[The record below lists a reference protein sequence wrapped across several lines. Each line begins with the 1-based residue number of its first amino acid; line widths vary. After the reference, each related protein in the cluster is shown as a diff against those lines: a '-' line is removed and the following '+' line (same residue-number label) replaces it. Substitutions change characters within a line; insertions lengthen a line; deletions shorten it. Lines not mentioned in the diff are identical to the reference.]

1 MKKKGAPC
9 HGYWVGLDR
18 SIPSVLSSK
27 GAPGG
32 RHCKFLW
39 ENWPN
44 DERDDEFRPPGSS
57 SLSVSYTAE
66 LNEVNASQA
75 IKTWKKKVRKRE
87 EVKEGYQARLDG
99 PVIFPTT
106 RFSAHTLDQKMQSGI
121 SRRVHKLYPIH
132 ASAVRPSSYFP
143 CRWVLL
149 GMGELSANSAREET
163 LNNFLLVLTKNVF
176 RRFLFHLRPPP

>member
-75 IKTWKKKVRKRE
+75 IKTWKKKSPK
-87 EVKEGYQARLDG
+87 ARG
-99 PVIFPTT
+99 GQRRI
-106 RFSAHTLDQKMQSGI
+106 SGTFGWSGNI
-121 SRRVHKLYPIH
+121 SDD
-132 ASAVRPSSYFP
+132 SFFSSYVGSKDAIRNFKKGPQALPNTCICCPALKLFP
-143 CRWVLL
+143 MSMSSVGNGRTVS
-149 GMGELSANSAREET
+149 ELSEGGGFE
-163 LNNFLLVLTKNVF
+163 
-176 RRFLFHLRPPP
+176 